1 MSETTHRV
9 EAATAERARHWDRI
23 WRESDPTR
31 LSWYQVRPETSLAFI
46 ERAAVPQGA
55 QVLDVGG
62 GASSLVEH
70 LLARGYRPGALD
82 VSEEALARSRA
93 RLGPRA
99 AEVEWLHADVT
110 RWDPP
115 HQWDLWH
122 DRAVLHFLTDEA
134 DRHAYRATLLRAL
147 RPGGQAVIAEFG
159 PEGPQSCSG
168 LEVRRYSAE
177 ELEDLLG
184 PELRLE
190 EWASEEHLTPSGG
203 VQRFLVCRLRRPPA
217 TD

>member
-1 MSETTHRV
+1 MSSDRV
-9 EAATAERARHWDRI
+9 EAAPVERARHWDRI
-23 WRESDPTR
+23 WRERDPTQ
-31 LSWYQVRPETSLAFI
+31 LSWYQPQPRTSLEFI
-46 ERAAVPQGA
+46 HRAGVSAGA

-62 GASSLVEH
+62 GRSSLVEH
-70 LLARGYRPGALD
+70 LLELGYRPGVLD
-82 VSEEALARSRA
+82 VSEEALARSHE
-93 RLGPRA
+93 RLGQRA
-99 AEVEWLHADVT
+99 AEVEWFHADVT

-134 DRHAYRATLLRAL
+134 ERHAYRATLLRAL

-159 PEGPQSCSG
+159 LEGPPSCSG
-168 LEVRRYSAE
+168 LDVHRYSAE
-177 ELEDLLG
+177 ELEALLG

-190 EWASEEHLTPSGG
+190 ERATEEHLTPSGR
-203 VQRFLVCRLRRPPA
+203 VQRFLVCRLRRLPA

>member
-1 MSETTHRV
+1 MISNRV
-9 EAATAERARHWDRI
+9 EAGPTERVRHWDRI
-23 WRESDPTR
+23 WRERDPTR
-31 LSWYQVRPETSLAFI
+31 LSWYQARPETSLAFI
-46 ERAAVPQGA
+46 ERTGVPRGA

-70 LLARGYRPGALD
+70 LLERGYRPGVLD

-93 RLGPRA
+93 RMGPRA
-99 AEVEWLHADVT
+99 AEVEWFHADVT

-134 DRHAYRATLLRAL
+134 DRQAYRATLLRAL
-147 RPGGQAVIAEFG
+147 RPAGQAVIAEFG

-177 ELEDLLG
+177 ELEALLG
-184 PELRLE
+184 PEFQLE
-190 EWASEEHLTPSGG
+190 EQATEEHRTPSGG
-203 VQRFLVCRLRRPPA
+203 VQRFLVCRLRRVPVNG
-217 TD
+217 

>member
-1 MSETTHRV
+1 MTPHRV
-9 EAATAERARHWDRI
+9 EAAPNERARHWDRI

-31 LSWYQVRPETSLAFI
+31 LSWFQPRPETSLAHI
-46 ERAAVPQGA
+46 RRAGLPSGA

-62 GASSLVEH
+62 GASTLVDH
-70 LLARGYRPGALD
+70 LLDLGYRPGVLD

-99 AEVEWLHADVT
+99 AQVEWFHADVT
-110 RWDPP
+110 RWVPP

-122 DRAVLHFLTDEA
+122 DRAALHFLTDEA
-134 DRHAYRATLLRAL
+134 DRRAYRATLLRAL

-159 PEGPQSCSG
+159 PEGPPTCSG

-177 ELEDLLG
+177 DLEALLE

-190 EWASEEHLTPSGG
+190 ERAMEEHLSPSGRA
-203 VQRFLVCRLRRPPA
+203 QRFLVARLRRVPVN
-217 TD
+217 D